1 MAFKEEAEHLGLDQE
16 SGEWSRFMEEE
27 GTGEGKLSGERE
39 DWDKDSDESSE
50 DQDSLCMI
58 LAEEKIR
65 QHDRELQTDPSSGTY
80 NLDTQEVRGGEEL
93 EKIAVSRKPFRE
105 LSCN

>member
-1 MAFKEEAEHLGLDQE
+1 MDE
-16 SGEWSRFMEEE
+16 
-27 GTGEGKLSGERE
+27 
-39 DWDKDSDESSE
+39 DSDESSE

-80 NLDTQEVRGGEEL
+80 NLEIQEVR
-93 EKIAVSRKPFRE
+93 RW
-105 LSCN
+105 